1 MSPRVA
7 VIGGGQ
13 QGLVAARRLA
23 AAGCEVVVLEA
34 GRSPGG
40 GVRSEEST
48 LPGFRHDSC
57 SGFFPLTA
65 ASPVFRALDLDLE
78 WVNPPTAMVHVL
90 GEDGEAIA
98 LHRDLDATVA
108 SLEAC
113 AAGTGSGWRGL
124 MSRLWPHRDA
134 LISSILAP
142 LPAIRPL

>member
-1 MSPRVA
+1 
-7 VIGGGQ
+7 
-13 QGLVAARRLA
+13 
-23 AAGCEVVVLEA
+23 
-34 GRSPGG
+34 
-40 GVRSEEST
+40 
-48 LPGFRHDSC
+48 
-57 SGFFPLTA
+57 
-65 ASPVFRALDLDLE
+65 
-78 WVNPPTAMVHVL
+78 MVHVL

-142 LPAIRPL
+142 LPAIRPLARLLLRLRADVIELAPIALASSASLGRQLFGDERAAAWLAGSGAHADLSPLAAGSGAFSVGLQFLGHVVGWPFPGAGAGALA